1 MALVPDNANEAES
14 KKFEMEFE
22 EYQKKLKV
30 QKDEWVKQNPDQV
43 GPQLKAFKTSVCSW
57 QHWSRS

>member
-14 KKFEMEFE
+14 KKFEQEFE
-22 EYQKKLKV
+22 EYQKKLKL

-43 GPQLKAFKTSVCSW
+43 GSEFKAPKFLVSA
-57 QHWSRS
+57 